1 MAAQPLGFTMLDETN
16 SIKQRNNKTIRKKR
30 SSINSS
36 KVTQFLNFMKN
47 SNDDDNKN
55 ESNKVNLG
63 NKANSLEDSNK
74 LMPNIP
80 NLMPQIPR
88 MPQDKKDS
96 GYPDKKSSITAFD
109 EDDDSDD
116 EGITTENFDMLETGK
131 SNEDYYKQFV
141 IPKTNSMNSQYMA
154 SYNNMTTS
162 PALASNSDPNNLMK
176 KLNYMIHLLEEQQD
190 EKTENVTE
198 ELVLYLFLGV
208 FVIFVCDSFA
218 RAGKYKP

>member
-109 EDDDSDD
+109 EDEDSDD

-154 SYNNMTTS
+154 SYNNMTTA

-218 RAGKYKP
+218 RAGKYKR

>member
-218 RAGKYKP
+218 RAGKYKR

>member
-109 EDDDSDD
+109 EDEDSDD

-154 SYNNMTTS
+154 SYNNMTTT

-218 RAGKYKP
+218 RAGKYKR